1 MKSKQACFLIPFLL
15 MLLVTC
21 FIYPGNQAAAAGS
34 NPKLSIGSR
43 GPDVKIIQERL
54 KSYGYYPGNEIS
66 GYFGL
71 TTFTA
76 VTALEI
82 AAGLP
87 ADGVVG
93 DSEWQLILSGNIPSR
108 GGNTSGHPGNQ
119 GNNPNNNPST
129 KLKKMVLGYYTE
141 DYPGDRLSYDSL
153 AGNNTFIDS
162 IATFNYLA
170 DDKGNLTGQPIS
182 QGVNLAKSKNVKSLM
197 LIHNIGSY
205 IDKDAAHLVLS
216 VEKNRKN
223 LENNIL
229 SLIKRNGFDGVN
241 IDLEGVP
248 AGDRWYYNTLLAEL
262 KELFRPYGY
271 LLTVSIPAK
280 TWDNPS
286 NDWNGAYDYLFIGRT
301 ADLVTLMTYDEHW
314 SGGEPGPIASLPWVQ
329 QVLDYAVK
337 TIPKEKILMGIAAYG
352 YDWSA
357 AGGRTVLWNRAD
369 ALAAKYG
376 GARWNDQYSSP
387 YLIYYDEKGS
397 RHEVWFENKF
407 SLRLKLDLVNSY
419 DIGGIALW
427 RLGFE
432 DAAFWQAVSGKFS

>member
-1 MKSKQACFLIPFLL
+1 MI
-15 MLLVTC
+15 LVTC
-21 FIYPGNQAAAAGS
+21 LMNPGNLAVAAGS
-34 NPKLSIGSR
+34 KPKLSVGSR
-43 GPDVKIIQERL
+43 GPDVKILQERL
-54 KSYGYYPGNEIS
+54 KNYGYYPGNEIS

-71 TTFTA
+71 TTFSA
-76 VTALEI
+76 VTALEK
-82 AAGLP
+82 AGGLN
-87 ADGVVG
+87 ADGLVD

-108 GGNTSGHPGNQ
+108 GGNSGQ
-119 GNNPNNNPST
+119 NNGIST

-153 AGNNTFIDS
+153 AGNNSLIDS
-162 IATFNYLA
+162 IATFNYLV
-170 DDKGNLTGQPIS
+170 DNQGNLTGESIS

-205 IDKDAAHLVLS
+205 IDKDNAHQVLS
-216 VEKNRKN
+216 VKENRKN
-223 LENNIL
+223 LEDNIL
-229 SLIKRNGFDGVN
+229 SLIRKNGFDGVN

-248 AGDRWYYNTLLAEL
+248 AGDRSNYNNLLAEL
-262 KELFRPYGY
+262 KDLFRPYGY

-280 TWDNPS
+280 TWDDPS
-286 NDWNGAYDYLFIGRT
+286 NDWNGAYDYRFIGQT

-314 SGGEPGPIASLPWVQ
+314 FGGESGPIASLPWVQ

-357 AGGRTVLWNRAD
+357 AGSRTVLWNRAD
-369 ALAAKYG
+369 ALAARYG
-376 GARWNDQYSSP
+376 GASWNDQYSSP
-387 YLIYYDEKGS
+387 YLIYYDENGN

-419 DIGGIALW
+419 DIAGIAFW
-427 RLGFE
+427 RMGFE
-432 DAAFWQAVSGKFS
+432 DATFWQAVSGKFS